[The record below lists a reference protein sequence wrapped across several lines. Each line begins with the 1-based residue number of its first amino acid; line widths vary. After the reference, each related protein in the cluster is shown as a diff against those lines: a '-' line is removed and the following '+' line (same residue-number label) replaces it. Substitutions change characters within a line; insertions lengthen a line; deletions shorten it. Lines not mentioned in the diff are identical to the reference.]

1 MNNLVDFV
9 LQNKYEKVKKLRNNL
24 NQFKN
29 LVNWRKFLRFFPTK
43 SSSVGRP
50 EYEKVLMIKILLL
63 HESD

>member
-29 LVNWRKFLRFFPTK
+29 LVN
-43 SSSVGRP
+43 
-50 EYEKVLMIKILLL
+50 
-63 HESD
+63 